1 MSGQQSFFRRHFG
14 VIASHAF
21 LIVFTVMMLI
31 PLGWVLRIAFDQEP
45 PSASSLSFIPQ
56 EFTFQH
62 FQDVIL
68 LHNAKGDWV
77 FGHQLL
83 NSVVVSIATT
93 LLGIFLATTAAYAFS
108 RFEFPGKRTGLMAF
122 LVSQM
127 FPGVLMMIP
136 LYVIMQSLGMLDS
149 KFGLI
154 LVYSTT
160 AIPFC
165 VWMLKGY
172 FDTIPKELEESAI
185 IDGASRL
192 TVFVKIML
200 PLARPAIAITALF
213 SFMTAWNEFVLA
225 YTFMNDELAYT
236 LPVTINGF
244 VDAKKIEWGL
254 FAASSVL
261 VSIPIMALFY
271 ALQKNLVGGLT
282 AGGVKG

>member
-136 LYVIMQSLGMLDS
+136 LYVIMQSLEVRPDPGLLDDRHPVLCLDAE
-149 KFGLI
+149 GLLRHDPEGARGVGHHRRRQPAHGLREDHAPAGAPGHRHHGAL
-154 LVYSTT
+154 LVHD
-160 AIPFC
+160 
-165 VWMLKGY
+165 G
-172 FDTIPKELEESAI
+172 LE
-185 IDGASRL
+185 R
-192 TVFVKIML
+192 V
-200 PLARPAIAITALF
+200 RP
-213 SFMTAWNEFVLA
+213 
-225 YTFMNDELAYT
+225 
-236 LPVTINGF
+236 
-244 VDAKKIEWGL
+244 GL
-254 FAASSVL
+254 HL
-261 VSIPIMALFY
+261 HE
-271 ALQKNLVGGLT
+271 
-282 AGGVKG
+282 

>member
-1 MSGQQSFFRRHFG
+1 MKWWRTNGGQL
-14 VIASHAF
+14 ASHLF
-21 LIVFTVMMLI
+21 LIVFTMITLI
-31 PLGWVLRIAFDQEP
+31 PVFWVLRMAFDSQGP
-45 PSASSLSFIPQ
+45 TADLSFIP
-56 EFTFQH
+56 ETFTMEH
-62 FQDVIL
+62 FEAVVTAEDGQG
-68 LHNAKGDWV
+68 NWV
-77 FGHQLL
+77 FGHQLW
-83 NSVVVSIATT
+83 NSVVVSVATT
-93 LLGIFLATTAAYAFS
+93 VLGIFLATTAAYAFS
-108 RFEFPGKRTGLMAF
+108 RFRFSGRKTGLLAF

-136 LYVIMQSLGMLDS
+136 LYVIMQNLGLLNEKM
-149 KFGLI
+149 GLV

-192 TVFVKIML
+192 TVFVRIML

-236 LPVTINGF
+236 LPVTINSY
-244 VDAKKIEWGL
+244 VDPKKIEWGK
-254 FAASSVL
+254 FAASSVI